1 MKLDIG
7 SDGKIIG
14 TRRVSPNGQV
24 SGLTEFAG
32 REVLVILPGSH
43 HPESSPLW
51 GSGEAVAEAVQEQM
65 REAFERYEV
74 LQKLYATPWEAT
86 RSFVRN
92 TFGSSTPDLIAQV
105 DQWVK
110 QQIDNLPVVRVPG
123 SPPRSKGTGAG
134 PGEERRGGKR
144 RARVARTD
152 VSEEFI

>member
-1 MKLDIG
+1 MRIDIG

-43 HPESSPLW
+43 HPETAFPW
-51 GSGEAVAEAVQEQM
+51 GSTESVAQAVQEQM

-74 LQKLYATPWEAT
+74 LQKLYASPWEAT

-92 TFGSSTPDLIAQV
+92 TFGASTPDLVAEV
-105 DQWVK
+105 DRWVK
-110 QQIDNLPVVRVPG
+110 GQIDHLPTVHVAPSG
-123 SPPRSKGTGAG
+123 SERGTAGAG
-134 PGEERRGGKR
+134 KRSRAGRKRPG
-144 RARVARTD
+144 VARSD

>member
-1 MKLDIG
+1 MRIDIG

-43 HPESSPLW
+43 HPEATSLW
-51 GSGEAVAEAVQEQM
+51 PPTEGMAQAVQEQM
-65 REAFERYEV
+65 REAFERYEA
-74 LQKLYATPWEAT
+74 LQKIYASPWEAT

-92 TFGSSTPDLIAQV
+92 AFGTSTPDLVAEV
-105 DQWVK
+105 DRWVK
-110 QQIDNLPVVRVPG
+110 GQIDHLPTVHIAPG
-123 SPPRSKGTGAG
+123 LASGGTGRAG
-134 PGEERRGGKR
+134 KRSRAGKKRGGEVR
-144 RARVARTD
+144 SD